1 MKWNALW
8 DECKIRAFSVGV
20 WGGVGRAGPAAG
32 GVDTEEKR
40 VWGKKMCAESSRVV
54 AAVDG

>member
-32 GVDTEEKR
+32 GVDNEEKR

>member
-8 DECKIRAFSVGV
+8 DECKIGAFAVGV
-20 WGGVGRAGPAAG
+20 WGGVGRAGPASG
-32 GVDTEEKR
+32 GVDTDEKR
-40 VWGKKMCAESSRVV
+40 GWGKKMRAESSRVV